1 MLSSPFLFL
10 PFYLFIINAFRQ
22 QPSNFFCWSIVNFA
36 AVLWR
41 LHISIVVGRA
51 NVAFFL
57 PTMPEF
63 ASSTWMH
70 RAINKKKQANEKKE
84 TFNDFN
90 LPRVSKNGGISNK
103 LQRKVAE
110 SRTQRKCA
118 AANSND
124 WWMLEF
130 TSYTFALVLSHPFS
144 DGPDHD
150 NGTDTT
156 HIKKA
161 AHSFNSDG
169 ARRRIQFSRFLP
181 FCLSA
186 ICGNNV
192 VNCVCMLHLSRSQW
206 LCKRRKKRNWKTGQ
220 RTALFAYER
229 FDDLFVGGVRC
240 HGPCDDHSFL
250 VLFFF
255 GNYFLRWTFVSLKC
269 IIWIFAKFANTK
281 CVCRASARACASSRH
296 DCLASPT
303 SLPSFV

>member
-130 TSYTFALVLSHPFS
+130 MVLHTLSRWFWAILFRTGQTMTMAQTQHTLKKLHTVSIRSVLVV
-144 DGPDHD
+144 
-150 NGTDTT
+150 
-156 HIKKA
+156 A
-161 AHSFNSDG
+161 FNSLVSFPSVF
-169 ARRRIQFSRFLP
+169 R
-181 FCLSA
+181 LSA
-186 ICGNNV
+186 AT
-192 VNCVCMLHLSRSQW
+192 M
-206 LCKRRKKRNWKTGQ
+206 
-220 RTALFAYER
+220 
-229 FDDLFVGGVRC
+229 
-240 HGPCDDHSFL
+240 
-250 VLFFF
+250 
-255 GNYFLRWTFVSLKC
+255 
-269 IIWIFAKFANTK
+269 
-281 CVCRASARACASSRH
+281 
-296 DCLASPT
+296 
-303 SLPSFV
+303 